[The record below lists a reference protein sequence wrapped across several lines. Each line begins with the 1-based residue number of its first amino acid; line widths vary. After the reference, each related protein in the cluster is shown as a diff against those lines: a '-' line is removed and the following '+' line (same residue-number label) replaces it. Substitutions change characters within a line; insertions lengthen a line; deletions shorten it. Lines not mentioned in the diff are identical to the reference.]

1 MKSFKCEKGI
11 TLEDCE
17 LAILRIA
24 VDNAEEKEG
33 KAIVNSPEI
42 KKIISIVEEFLKKKK
57 LVAYGGTAIN
67 SILPIED
74 QFYNKD
80 TEIPDY
86 DFFSPNAYQDARDLA
101 DIYYNKGFQEVEA
114 KNGIHEGTYKV
125 FVNFIPVADITLL
138 DKSIFQV
145 LKKDAISKGGILY
158 APPNFL
164 RMSMYLELSRPA
176 GDVSRWEKVLKRI
189 TLLNKNYPLNA
200 KNCGKVDFQRK
211 MENTKNVDAIY
222 DTIRDTFIKEKVIF
236 FGGYAISLYSR
247 YMPNKLKH
255 KFKKYPD
262 FDVLSTEPLKTA
274 ELVKMTLNNIGIKN
288 VSIIKK
294 EKIGEIISLHYEIKV
309 EKDTVA
315 FIYEPLA
322 CHSYNVIN
330 INGNSVKI
338 ATIDT
343 MLSFYLAFLYSNK
356 DYYDIDRILCMS
368 QYLFRVQQLN
378 RLKQKG
384 LLNRFSVDCYGHQ
397 ETLEEMRAKKN
408 KLFLSLKDKKGTKE
422 YEMHFMKYRPID
434 IDMND
439 EQHSKSLNISSTKSL
454 KKSSRN
460 SSNISSIN
468 SSNDSFKNSY
478 NISSKT
484 KSFNTNYTKKRKRG
498 RGGLFL

>member
-1 MKSFKCEKGI
+1 
-11 TLEDCE
+11 
-17 LAILRIA
+17 
-24 VDNAEEKEG
+24 
-33 KAIVNSPEI
+33 
-42 KKIISIVEEFLKKKK
+42 
-57 LVAYGGTAIN
+57 
-67 SILPIED
+67 
-74 QFYNKD
+74 
-80 TEIPDY
+80 
-86 DFFSPNAYQDARDLA
+86 
-101 DIYYNKGFQEVEA
+101 
-114 KNGIHEGTYKV
+114 
-125 FVNFIPVADITLL
+125 
-138 DKSIFQV
+138 
-145 LKKDAISKGGILY
+145 
-158 APPNFL
+158 
-164 RMSMYLELSRPA
+164 
-176 GDVSRWEKVLKRI
+176 
-189 TLLNKNYPLNA
+189 
-200 KNCGKVDFQRK
+200 
-211 MENTKNVDAIY
+211 
-222 DTIRDTFIKEKVIF
+222 
-236 FGGYAISLYSR
+236 
-247 YMPNKLKH
+247 MPNKLKH

-384 LLNRFSVDCYGHQ
+384 LLKRFSVDCYGHQ

-439 EQHSKSLNISSTKSL
+439 EQHSKSLNISSSDNKLSL
-454 KKSSRN
+454 F
-460 SSNISSIN
+460 IS
-468 SSNDSFKNSY
+468 
-478 NISSKT
+478 
-484 KSFNTNYTKKRKRG
+484 
-498 RGGLFL
+498 